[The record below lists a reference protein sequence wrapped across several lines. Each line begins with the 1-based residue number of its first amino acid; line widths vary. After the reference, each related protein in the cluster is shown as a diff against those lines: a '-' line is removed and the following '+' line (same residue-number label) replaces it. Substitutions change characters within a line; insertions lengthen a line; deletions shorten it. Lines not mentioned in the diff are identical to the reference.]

1 MEFPRRPIA
10 ALGLVGLITSQKIC
24 LGHFC
29 LHMLARLRG
38 TIQLK
43 LSSFALRGFDLVVL
57 GANLLVR
64 ISSIT
69 I

>member
-1 MEFPRRPIA
+1 MPR
-10 ALGLVGLITSQKIC
+10 GLSPP
-24 LGHFC
+24 H
-29 LHMLARLRG
+29 ADRLRG